1 MRERFFVEDK
11 TKQPNRLCDAISLF
25 FFQVLWDRKQ
35 SGLTMEPANKT
46 LCQTWENLSFKVFIQ
61 TKNQSLGLSVQ

>member
-46 LCQTWENLSFKVFIQ
+46 LCQT
-61 TKNQSLGLSVQ
+61 